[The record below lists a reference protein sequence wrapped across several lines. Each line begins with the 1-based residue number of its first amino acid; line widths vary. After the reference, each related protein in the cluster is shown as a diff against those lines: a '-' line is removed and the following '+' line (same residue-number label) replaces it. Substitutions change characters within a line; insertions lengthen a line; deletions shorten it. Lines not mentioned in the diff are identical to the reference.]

1 MKLKLFIVVCFLSL
15 GLLKAQTISTFAGDG
30 TAAYA
35 GDGGQCTASELNYPI
50 GVVVDASGN
59 LYIADM
65 QNNRVRK
72 ISTTGIITTVAG
84 IGTAGHAGDGGQAT
98 SAKLYYPTGL
108 AFDAT
113 GNLYIADYYNNRV
126 RKVTTTGIITT
137 VAGYTVDGGYSG
149 DGGPATAAQ
158 LNSPVAIAFDGANNM
173 YVADESNN
181 CIRMVNAAGII
192 STFAGD
198 TTAGYA
204 GDGGAATDA
213 ELYFPSG
220 VACDAVGNVYISDY
234 DNNRVRMVNTSGII
248 STYAGTGTGAY
259 SGDGGQAISAE
270 IYNPWGITCDALGN
284 VYIADYGNNRIR
296 MVNASCIITTIVGN
310 GTLGFSGDGG
320 LATMAELNR
329 PSGVTFDAANN
340 VYIVDRF
347 NNRVRKVTPG
357 GQTTGIEKNNVMQVS
372 VYPNPTSGN
381 FVIETNTTDKQLMNL
396 YDINGSLV
404 LSKIIN
410 DKSVIDVGNLNRGVY
425 NITIISNKGTV
436 NKKLVVM

>member
-1 MKLKLFIVVCFLSL
+1 MKLKPFIVVYFLSL
-15 GLLKAQTISTFAGDG
+15 GLLKAQTISTLAGDG

-35 GDGGQCTASELNYPI
+35 GDGGQCTAAELNYPI
-50 GVVVDASGN
+50 GVVLDASGN

-98 SAKLYYPTGL
+98 AAKLYYPTGL
-108 AFDAT
+108 AFDAI

-173 YVADESNN
+173 YIADESNN
-181 CIRMVNAAGII
+181 CIRMVNTAGII

-220 VACDAVGNVYISDY
+220 VACDALGNVYISDY

-248 STYAGTGTGAY
+248 STFAGTGTGAY

-296 MVNASCIITTIVGN
+296 MVNASGIITTIVGN

-329 PSGVTFDAANN
+329 PSGVTFDTANN

-357 GQTTGIEKNNVMQVS
+357 GQTTGIEQNNVMQVS

-381 FVIETNTTDKQLMNL
+381 FIIETNTTDKQLMNL

-410 DKSVIDVGNLNRGVY
+410 DKSVIDVANLNRGIY
-425 NITIISNKGTV
+425 NITIINNKGTV